1 MGTRVTNLFQT
12 AGNGIID
19 LSVPGAAELLERA
32 GGSAKPLGTFTAQRS
47 SFPLGV
53 TVVTSSSGGA
63 VAAGEINAN
72 GDAAAKQVGTQVAFS
87 ASNTR
92 ALVRDVDTI
101 LGQSNRVDPDTILAV
116 KRIGWTVSAN
126 NGDLDPYTGD
136 FDLLRYMLS
145 RIFFDF
151 SIGTLP
157 IIRPSA
163 LRNWTDVNQPQV
175 GATVAVTTTTPTAV
189 ATIPITETVRQEWLI
204 DAAQAGPLDQI
215 IFPEDQISCRLTN
228 PLALAGL
235 GASAYFTF
243 RPYAHGVRYQ
253 RAGGVG

>member
-47 SFPLGV
+47 SFPLGC
-53 TVVTSSSGGA
+53 TVVQSSSGGA

-72 GDAAAKQVGTQVAFS
+72 GDAAAKQVGTQIAFS
-87 ASNTR
+87 STNTR

-163 LRNWTDVNQPQV
+163 LRNWTDVNQPQ
-175 GATVAVTTTTPTAV
+175 AAAAV
-189 ATIPITETVRQEWLI
+189 ATTASGTTLQPEWLI

-228 PLALAGL
+228 PLALSGL

>member
-1 MGTRVTNLFQT
+1 LFQT

-19 LSVPGAAELLERA
+19 LSVPGAADLLERA

-53 TVVTSSSGGA
+53 TVVQSSSGGA

-92 ALVRDVDTI
+92 SLVRDVDTI

-175 GATVAVTTTTPTAV
+175 AAAV
-189 ATIPITETVRQEWLI
+189 ATTASATTLQPEWLI

-228 PLALAGL
+228 PLALSGL
-235 GASAYFTF
+235 GASAYYTF

>member
-1 MGTRVTNLFQT
+1 VGTRVTNLFQT

-19 LSVPGAAELLERA
+19 LSVPGAADLLERA

-53 TVVTSSSGGA
+53 TVVQSSSGGA

-92 ALVRDVDTI
+92 SLVRDVDTI

-175 GATVAVTTTTPTAV
+175 AAAV
-189 ATIPITETVRQEWLI
+189 ATTASATTLQPEWLI

-228 PLALAGL
+228 PLALSGL
-235 GASAYFTF
+235 GASAYYTF

>member
-1 MGTRVTNLFQT
+1 MARIVSLFQT
-12 AGNGIID
+12 PGNGIID

-32 GGSAKPLGTFTAQRS
+32 GNQAKPLGTFTAQRG

-53 TVVTSSSGGA
+53 TVVTSTSGGA
-63 VAAGEINAN
+63 VSAGEVNAN
-72 GDAAAKQVGTQVAFS
+72 GDAAAKQVGSQVAFS
-87 ASNTR
+87 SSNTR

-101 LGQSNRVDPDTILAV
+101 LGQSNRVDPDTILAM
-116 KRIGWTVSAN
+116 KRIGWTVSAA

-136 FDLLRYMLS
+136 FDILRYLLS

-157 IIRPSA
+157 IVRPSA

-175 GATVAVTTTTPTAV
+175 AAAV
-189 ATIPITETVRQEWLI
+189 AETNPTSLIRAEWMI

>member
-1 MGTRVTNLFQT
+1 MARIVSLFQT
-12 AGNGIID
+12 PGNGIID

-32 GGSAKPLGTFTAQRS
+32 GGTAKPLGTFTAQRS

-53 TVVTSSSGGA
+53 TVVQASATGG

-72 GDAAAKQVGTQVAFS
+72 GDAAAKQVGTQIAFS
-87 ASNTR
+87 ATNTR
-92 ALVRDVDTI
+92 ALVRDLDTI

-116 KRIGWTVSAN
+116 KRIGWTVSAA

-136 FDLLRYMLS
+136 FDVLRYMLS
-145 RIFFDF
+145 RILFDF

-157 IIRPSA
+157 ILRPSA
-163 LRNWTDVNQPQV
+163 LRNWTDLNQPQV
-175 GATVAVTTTTPTAV
+175 AAAIGGTAAAQVT
-189 ATIPITETVRQEWLI
+189 QEWMV

-228 PLALAGL
+228 PLALTGL
-235 GASAYFTF
+235 GTSPYFTF